1 MGLTILDN
9 NTLVVNT
16 LTTTGQVL
24 RPTVNGMH
32 TQVMPGL
39 TVNIHTVPDTKT
51 IQLSFF
57 HLLAHISVI
66 AICTS
71 KVPKCSSTSA
81 EQHGQGVNV
90 SRDND
95 VMQLYSNKGPSN
107 NKTMG

>member
-66 AICTS
+66 A
-71 KVPKCSSTSA
+71 SSTSA

>member
-32 TQVMPGL
+32 TPGL

-66 AICTS
+66 AICTR
-71 KVPKCSSTSA
+71 PKCSSTSA